1 MYPTPP
7 ATASSSSVD
16 GDTFEDS
23 AYHEDHPMI
32 ENDGKTPFPRISK
45 PIEHIRD
52 SYDCVVIGSGYGGS
66 IAASR
71 MARAGKSVCLLERGE
86 ERWPGEYPTG
96 TIDTMKQY
104 RVTGDLIPSS
114 FGGVGVNIGN
124 PTGMFHLI
132 LGHDQNVIAGNGK
145 YQPPTAILKVY
156 LAISLLTLHHLS
168 QAWVAEA
175 WSTRMYFSKQKKTSS
190 KWAIGHQK
198 FETTRRT

>member
-16 GDTFEDS
+16 GDILDDF
-23 AYHEDHPMI
+23 AHHEDHPI
-32 ENDGKTPFPRISK
+32 FDHDDKIPFPRISK

-71 MARAGKSVCLLERGE
+71 MARAGESVCLLERGE

-104 RVTGDLIPSS
+104 RVTGDLIPGS

-124 PTGMFHLI
+124 PTGMFHLVF
-132 LGHDQNVIAGNGK
+132 GHDLNVIAGNGK
-145 YQPPTAILKVY
+145 CLMSRSSYIAIMRLPSVT
-156 LAISLLTLHHLS
+156 SLLTLHCSLRLGRRKPG
-168 QAWVAEA
+168 QLECIPRDRRRYPQDGPLA
-175 WSTRMYFSKQKKTSS
+175 TRDS
-190 KWAIGHQK
+190 
-198 FETTRRT
+198 R

>member
-16 GDTFEDS
+16 GDILDDF
-23 AYHEDHPMI
+23 AHHEDHPMI

-71 MARAGKSVCLLERGE
+71 MARAGESVCLLERGE

-114 FGGVGVNIGN
+114 LGGVGVNMGN

-132 LGHDQNVIAGNGK
+132 LGHDQNVIAGNGLGGGSLVNANVFLE
-145 YQPPTAILKVY
+145 TEHDILKMRY
-156 LAISLLTLHHLS
+156 WPPEIRDNPAGLGKCKQYWPLS
-168 QAWVAEA
+168 QLSMEA
-175 WSTRMYFSKQKKTSS
+175 RLD
-190 KWAIGHQK
+190 
-198 FETTRRT
+198 